1 MTINMQ
7 RGLAMIKTNEDKK
20 LVAEIRQKL
29 KDNGGY
35 CPCRLQKT
43 PDTKCMCKEFREQEE
58 GECHCGLYVKIKEWW
73 NIDKKYI
80 PSYIGTTKSGLK
92 YEVINYQDNIITI
105 RFLNTNYILKTNSAT
120 LAGGYIKDPYE
131 PSVCNVGYLGECDS
145 PNRSQEYTLW
155 RGLIERCYNPKRQ
168 DYKCYGAKGVT
179 VCDRWKCFANFI
191 EDIKKIDGYDDRKF
205 HNKELDLDKD
215 IKQSNVPIN
224 NKVYSLETC
233 QFISKHINRAIVTR
247 KKSPNIKIISQK
259 GDYVLETDCPVNE
272 LANKLNIKTQYIT
285 RILRGEA
292 KTHNGWT
299 FKYG

>member
-1 MTINMQ
+1 M
-7 RGLAMIKTNEDKK
+7 
-20 LVAEIRQKL
+20 
-29 KDNGGY
+29 
-35 CPCRLQKT
+35 
-43 PDTKCMCKEFREQEE
+43 
-58 GECHCGLYVKIKEWW
+58 
-73 NIDKKYI
+73 
-80 PSYIGTTKSGLK
+80 K

-105 RFLNTNYILKTNSAT
+105 KFLNTQYILKTNSAT
-120 LAGGYIKDPYE
+120 LARGYIKDPYE
-131 PSVCNVGYLGECDS
+131 PSVCGIGYLGECNT

-155 RGLIERCYNPKRQ
+155 KGLIGRCYNPKRR
-168 DYKCYGAKGVT
+168 DYKNYGAKGVT
-179 VCDRWKCFANFI
+179 VCDRWKCFANFM
-191 EDIKKIDGYDDRKF
+191 EDIKKIDGYDDKKF

-215 IKQSNVPIN
+215 IKQSNIPIN

>member
-1 MTINMQ
+1 
-7 RGLAMIKTNEDKK
+7 MIKVNDDKE
-20 LVAEIRQKL
+20 LVTEIRQKL
-29 KDNGGY
+29 KDNEGY

-58 GECHCGLYVKIKEWW
+58 GECHCGLYVKIKEEWH
-73 NIDKKYI
+73 IDKKYI
-80 PSYIGTTKSGLK
+80 QGYIGTTKSGLK

-105 RFLNTNYILKTNSAT
+105 KFLNTQYILKTNSAT

-131 PSVCNVGYLGECDS
+131 PSVCGIGYLGECNT

-155 RGLIERCYNPKRQ
+155 KGLIERCYNPKRR
-168 DYKCYGAKGVT
+168 DYKNYGAKGVT
-179 VCDRWKCFANFI
+179 VCDRWKCFANFM
-191 EDIKKIDGYDDRKF
+191 EDIKKIDGYDDKKF

-215 IKQSNVPIN
+215 IKQSNIPIN